1 LEFRIWNFGIQ
12 AVACSSGNNP
22 PTQSQRD
29 NHCKSLRRLIE
40 ASLELSRRKTIMK
53 SIVAVLTLTLGFGLC
68 NLSGW
73 SNKNAN
79 NANTNSTA
87 STNENTDRLQSEK
100 PTIAEGPP
108 PRTEAKATPVPR
120 LDDAPPPPAPTP
132 QRPTAPISGGVLNG
146 KAISL
151 PKPAYPAIAR
161 SAHASG
167 TVTVQVTIDEA
178 GNVISAHPVSGHPL
192 LQAAAVA
199 AARQAKFA
207 PTKLSGQPVKVMGVI
222 VYNFVAQ

>member
-1 LEFRIWNFGIQ
+1 
-12 AVACSSGNNP
+12 
-22 PTQSQRD
+22 
-29 NHCKSLRRLIE
+29 
-40 ASLELSRRKTIMK
+40 MK
-53 SIVAVLTLTLGFGLC
+53 SIVAILTLTLGFGLC

-79 NANTNSTA
+79 NSNNSNNANSTTGNA
-87 STNENTDRLQSEK
+87 QDTPKPQSEV
-100 PTIAEGPP
+100 PSRVEGPSPSRAESTKP
-108 PRTEAKATPVPR
+108 PLVRVP
-120 LDDAPPPPAPTP
+120 LDIPPPPAPTP
-132 QRPTAPISGGVLNG
+132 RRPTAPISGGVLNG

-151 PKPAYPAIAR
+151 PKPPYPAIAKA
-161 SAHASG
+161 AHASG
-167 TVTVQVTIDEA
+167 SVTVQVLVDEE
-178 GNVISAHPVSGHPL
+178 GNVVSAHPVSGHPL

>member
-1 LEFRIWNFGIQ
+1 
-12 AVACSSGNNP
+12 
-22 PTQSQRD
+22 
-29 NHCKSLRRLIE
+29 
-40 ASLELSRRKTIMK
+40 MK
-53 SIVAVLTLTLGFGLC
+53 SIVAILTLTLGFGLC

-79 NANTNSTA
+79 NSNNSNDANSTTGA
-87 STNENTDRLQSEK
+87 TEDARRPESQDPRV
-100 PTIAEGPP
+100 EGPP
-108 PRTEAKATPVPR
+108 PPR
-120 LDDAPPPPAPTP
+120 AESTKPPPLRAPLDVPPPPAPTP
-132 QRPTAPISGGVLNG
+132 RRPTAPISGGVLNG

-151 PKPAYPAIAR
+151 PKPPYPAIAR
-161 SAHASG
+161 TAHASG
-167 TVTVQVTIDEA
+167 TVTVQVTVDEE
-178 GNVISAHPVSGHPL
+178 GNVISAHAVTGHPL